1 MTTEANTCRRP
12 FCDGPCDADLH
23 ECPPAVIAVVNETG
37 SACPDCAT
45 SGFGFVSEYRM
56 DERPVHLV
64 IVWHADRCPSMV
76 RGGYLIAALPET
88 ALKTGAAIS
97 DALEAITDGDI
108 RYGEFANIHDTVIA
122 RHDRGEVTMPHA
134 GSRDRPEDRGREA
147 HQVARRAR
155 EEAGQ

>member
-1 MTTEANTCRRP
+1 MTGETRVCGKP

-23 ECPPAVIAVVNETG
+23 EIPAAVAAVINETG
-37 SACPDCAT
+37 TACPDCTT
-45 SGFGFVSEYRM
+45 SGFGFVTEYRM
-56 DERPVHLV
+56 DDRPVHLV
-64 IVWHADRCPSMV
+64 IVWHADTCPAMA

-122 RHDRGEVTMPHA
+122 RHDRGELVLPPRAVQTA
-134 GSRDRPEDRGREA
+134 RKIAAREA
-147 HQVARRAR
+147 LQEARRTW
-155 EEAGQ
+155 EAGQ

>member
-1 MTTEANTCRRP
+1 VTGNPKECSKP

-23 ECPPAVIAVVNETG
+23 ECPPAVIAVINETG
-37 SACPDCAT
+37 TACPDCTT

-64 IVWHADRCPSMV
+64 IVWHADTCPSMA

-97 DALEAITDGDI
+97 DALEAITDADI

-122 RHDRGEVTMPHA
+122 RHDRGEVTLPQRA
-134 GSRDRPEDRGREA
+134 VETARKISGREA
-147 HQVARRAR
+147 HQDARRAR